1 MRRRT
6 IDTARTPPVPV
17 DPYLDAIPKHVWVN
31 DDLSNYVIVLSNTG
45 WLLE

>member
-6 IDTARTPPVPV
+6 IDVARESPVPV

-31 DDLSNYVIVLSNTG
+31 DGLSNYTIVLSNTG